1 MTKQKIVRVLVGVVC
16 ALVMTVGA
24 ASASNPSAIV
34 FNVQNLGDAS
44 AACPGSLFGLSFDMV
59 SPQGPLLGNGVSC
72 VRSVE
77 GCQFAAGC
85 HDTVDATFA
94 LDFGRGSLSAQV
106 ILNETWLT
114 DTKVLQIDQGTVS
127 VGTGDFAGAQGSLRC
142 VGTLQF
148 TATDVIPKLVCLLRL
163 N

>member
-1 MTKQKIVRVLVGVVC
+1 MTKQKIVSVVVGVVC
-16 ALVMTVGA
+16 ALAMTSGT
-24 ASASNPSAIV
+24 ASANPSVIV

-59 SPQGPLLGNGVSC
+59 APRGPLLGNGVSC
-72 VRSVE
+72 VRSIE

-94 LDFGRGSLSAQV
+94 LDFGQGSLSAQV

-114 DTKVLQIDQGTVS
+114 DTKVLQIDKGTVS
-127 VGTGDFAGAQGSLRC
+127 AGTGDFAGAQGSLLC

-148 TATDVIPKLVCLLRL
+148 TTTAVIPKLVCVLRI